1 MVTSID
7 IGENGRLGNQL
18 FQYAAVKA
26 LALENNYDCV
36 LRDLSKKTWHG
47 QDCLLSNFNLECNFS
62 DNINY
67 SSNYIEPSIV
77 NFDPDFFNLSDN
89 TNISGF
95 FQNVKYFEKFNEQIC
110 KELTLKD
117 SIQLEAKKILDNYKS
132 QYPGF
137 EFVSLHIR
145 RGDAI
150 TVNVDYGERMF
161 GKDPAKLETNSV
173 WCQYFLKAKDIFAD
187 RDVKFLIFTG
197 GNRDNNDVSDLEWVN
212 TNFPGKNYILATTED
227 PLLDFSLI
235 SQCDHNI
242 LSHVTSFGW
251 WASYINTNQNKI
263 MVAPQDY
270 FTDNSD
276 PSRLMTNEFILV

>member
-36 LRDLSKKTWHG
+36 LPDLSKKTWHG
-47 QDCLLSNFNLECNFS
+47 QDCLLSNFNLECSFS

-67 SSNYIEPSIV
+67 SSNYIEPSIE

-95 FQNVKYFEKFNEQIC
+95 FQNVKYFEKFNKQIC

-117 SIQLEAKKILDNYKS
+117 SIQLEAKKILDNYRS

-145 RGDAI
+145 RGDTI
-150 TVNVDYGERMF
+150 TVNVDYGKRMF
-161 GKDPAKLETNSV
+161 GKDPAKLETDSV
-173 WCQYFLKAKDIFAD
+173 WCQYFLNAKDIFAD

-197 GNRDNNDVSDLEWVN
+197 GNRDNKDVSDLEWVN

-270 FTDNSD
+270 FTDNSN
-276 PSRLMTNEFILV
+276 PSRLMTNEFILI